1 MAEYEIKKIKSPHL
15 PPNTPYP
22 EIFVCFDQKG
32 NPTGIMCDDFKENN
46 ELPCRGTHQCT
57 YEKWKKI

>member
-1 MAEYEIKKIKSPHL
+1 MAEYEIKKIKCPHL
-15 PPNTPYP
+15 LDPLSKVPTFP

-46 ELPCRGTHQCT
+46 ELPCRGTHQCL
-57 YEKWKKI
+57 